1 MAGTSPPA
9 LLTAIFGFPPRGVAH
24 WNALGLFYQIPGGFL
39 ECPAHLIAHCPIY
52 RTSVLYLGQASDLV
66 LAVFRISTPLGTY
79 LIVFLGTNC
88 I

>member
-1 MAGTSPPA
+1 MGQVAKGTEMRNMAKQDPE
-9 LLTAIFGFPPRGVAH
+9 I
-24 WNALGLFYQIPGGFL
+24 
-39 ECPAHLIAHCPIY
+39 CPIY
-52 RTSVLYLGQASDLV
+52 RTSVLYLGQVSDLV